1 MAHMTKVNGTAYEIV
16 GGSTKVNG
24 TDYDIIKGKTKVG
37 GTNYDIEFDS
47 GEWVWP
53 GWDNATWYDV
63 NKMCVEVSN
72 GNLPTWPDDVITGAT
87 KMISMYM
94 DDGGTET
101 DVSTYNNQYDYKAYV
116 ARKTILASGL
126 AYLECLIVFPDKS
139 LRWADQ
145 TTYNTTFASSNI
157 QTFAGT
163 ITGSHFHWGTKAD
176 GFSLDFLRG
185 RRASV
190 SWYAKNSSTS
200 TGTFLNV
207 SAGGR
212 KVFTVLSKSQ
222 LSPTPTLKSY
232 DGIIE
237 ANYDVSQITEQFW
250 TTSQASI
257 SYNYSQVGAIYVL
270 NPSTGLAQIQTLTS
284 YGNIALLFA
293 IGNPDGV

>member
-24 TDYDIIKGKTKVG
+24 TNYDIIKGKTKVG

-47 GEWVWP
+47 GEWKWP

-63 NKMCVEVSN
+63 NKMCVEVEN
-72 GNLPTWPDDVITGAT
+72 GNLPTWPDDVVTGAT

-116 ARKTILASGL
+116 VKKTTTASGQS
-126 AYLECLIVFPDKS
+126 YLECLIVFPNKS
-139 LRWADQ
+139 LRWAN
-145 TTYNTTFASSNI
+145 TPAYNTTFASSNI

-185 RRASV
+185 PRASV
-190 SWYAKNSSTS
+190 TWYAKRSTDT
-200 TGTFLNV
+200 TGTYLSV
-207 SAGGR
+207 TASG
-212 KVFTVLSKSQ
+212 KKLFTVLNKKQ
-222 LSPTPTLKSY
+222 LNPTPTTTSV
-232 DGIIE
+232 DGTIE
-237 ANYDVSQITEQFW
+237 ASYDVSQITEPFW
-250 TTSQASI
+250 TVSQAPINS
-257 SYNYSQVGAIYVL
+257 SQVGAIYVL
-270 NPSTGLAQIQTLTS
+270 NPSTGSAGRKNLVTT
-284 YGNIALLFA
+284 GRIALLFA
-293 IGNPDGV
+293 IGNPNGV